1 MTGMLM
7 LTMIFLQVAEGPQNV
22 MTLQWVIITA
32 LAGVCVILFRLL
44 QKANENNSDNQTEL
58 LEKTLAGLTET
69 TSAVD
74 GLANAIEVFLQQF
87 SIARE
92 LDKLRQDL
100 KNANKKD

>member
-1 MTGMLM
+1 M